1 MTAFFTSLI
10 FVVLA
15 EMGDRTQLLAICF
28 ASRYRWQTVIWGVFL
43 ATALNHLFAVLLGNY
58 LTTIFPMSYIK
69 IAAALGFI
77 VFGLWTIKGDKL
89 TCENQKQRFNPFW
102 TVFIAFFI
110 AETGDK
116 TQLATI
122 ALAADYNVLIPV
134 WTGTTIGMVIANAFG
149 IVVGIVMGKRMPEK
163 TIKWVAA
170 IIFIAFGLLGLYESL
185 PEAYLTAPYIS
196 GAFIIIGFMI
206 YLITHLNKAKNV

>member
-28 ASRYRWQTVIWGVFL
+28 ASRYRWQTVMWGVFL
-43 ATALNHLFAVLLGNY
+43 ATAVNHLLAVALGNY
-58 LTTIFPMSYIK
+58 LTTLFPMTYIK
-69 IAAALGFI
+69 IAAAIGFI
-77 VFGLWTIKGDKL
+77 VFGLWTIKGDDL
-89 TCENQKQRFNPFW
+89 SCENQKQRFSPFW

-122 ALAADYNVLIPV
+122 ALAADFNTFIPV
-134 WTGTTIGMVIANAFG
+134 WFGSTIGMVIANAFG
-149 IVVGIVMGKRMPEK
+149 IFAGVLMGKKMPEK
-163 TIKWVAA
+163 TIKWIAA
-170 IIFIAFGLLGLYESL
+170 MIFIAFGMLGLYDSL
-185 PEAYLTAPYIS
+185 PEDYLTVPYIA

-206 YLITHLNKAKNV
+206 YLINRLNRVRL

>member
-1 MTAFFTSLI
+1 MTAFFTYLI
-10 FVVLA
+10 FVILA

-28 ASRYRWQTVIWGVFL
+28 AARYRWQTVMWGVFL
-43 ATALNHLFAVLLGNY
+43 STALNHLFAVLLGNY
-58 LTTIFPMSYIK
+58 LTTLFPMSYIK

-77 VFGLWTIKGDKL
+77 IFGLWTIKGDDL
-89 TCENQKQRFNPFW
+89 VCEDQKQRFSPFW

-122 ALAADYNVLIPV
+122 ALAADFNVLIPV
-134 WTGTTIGMVIANAFG
+134 WLGTTIGMVIANAFG
-149 IVVGIVMGKRMPEK
+149 IVAGVLMGKKMPEK

-170 IIFIAFGLLGLYESL
+170 IIFIVFGMLGIYESL
-185 PEAYLTAPYIS
+185 PEAHLTAPYIS
-196 GAFIIIGFMI
+196 GAFIILGFMI
-206 YLITHLNKAKNV
+206 YLISRLNNAKK

>member
-15 EMGDRTQLLAICF
+15 EIGDRTQLLAICF
-28 ASRYRWQTVIWGVFL
+28 ASRYRWQTVMWGVFL
-43 ATALNHLFAVLLGNY
+43 ATAVNHLLAVALGNY
-58 LTTIFPMSYIK
+58 LTTLFPMTYIK
-69 IAAALGFI
+69 IAAAIGFI
-77 VFGLWTIKGDKL
+77 VFGLWTIKGDEL
-89 TCENQKQRFNPFW
+89 SCENQKQRFSPFW

-122 ALAADYNVLIPV
+122 ALAADFNTFIPV
-134 WTGTTIGMVIANAFG
+134 WFGSTIGMVIANAFG
-149 IVVGIVMGKRMPEK
+149 IFAGVLMGKKMPEK
-163 TIKWVAA
+163 TIKWIAA
-170 IIFIAFGLLGLYESL
+170 MIFIAFGMLGLYDSL
-185 PEAYLTAPYIS
+185 PEDYLTVPYIA

-206 YLITHLNKAKNV
+206 YLINRLNRVRL